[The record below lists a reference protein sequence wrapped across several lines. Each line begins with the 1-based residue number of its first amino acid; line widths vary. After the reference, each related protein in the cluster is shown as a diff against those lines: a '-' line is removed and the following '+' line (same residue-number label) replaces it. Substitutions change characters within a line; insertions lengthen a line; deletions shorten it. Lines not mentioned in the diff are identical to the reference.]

1 MINSEILLAGSKEL
15 GIDLDEDKIEKFRI
29 YKDLLKEWN
38 NKINITAITEDK
50 EIIIK
55 HFLDSITPYILGLF
69 KGEKRVIDIGTG
81 GGFPGL
87 PLKIINQD
95 LDVTLMDS
103 LNKRIRFLQEVLDSL
118 ELDKIEAVH
127 GRAEEVSRTKEYRE
141 VYDIC
146 ISRAVASL
154 DTLCEYCI
162 PFVKPGGYFISMKGP
177 DIDEELNQARNS
189 IKILGGE
196 LVDKKIITI
205 PESNIKHS
213 LLVIKK
219 TRETPTKYPRGG
231 GKPKKNPL

>member
-69 KGEKRVIDIGTG
+69 KGEKKVIDIGTG